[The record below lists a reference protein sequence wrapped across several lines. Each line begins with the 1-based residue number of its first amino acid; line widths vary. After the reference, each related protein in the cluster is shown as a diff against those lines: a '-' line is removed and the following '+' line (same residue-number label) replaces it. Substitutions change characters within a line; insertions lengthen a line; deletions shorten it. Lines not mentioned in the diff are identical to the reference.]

1 MQPKE
6 EKVGWADSAKKANH
20 LLFSE
25 LDVLM
30 RALDRFFEGVI
41 PDLIRAG
48 TISYMSFLNIGRMIG
63 EEIRENVYFNP
74 FARSLNPEFDAI
86 ANPKISGIVKSIE
99 PNEIMKYL
107 SVVFIY
113 LFRFMR
119 FMRFI
124 DIEGERP
131 GSLNVSLSILILL
144 KAEITAFQGYAAKAV
159 GNMIDQELGGCLKS
173 ISYQFSM
180 ENRRVY
186 LQELRD
192 IQRKK
197 ASLGFRGKIEN
208 CHGILKNLT
217 EQTVVQL
224 AQHFRPEIS
233 GEEIF
238 SSFVTKAQQSIRL
251 REDIMVLHKFTQIID
266 ENTDNAGDKLRVFE
280 SMRNYMLYFEGSTFR
295 LLRHDDYE
303 GFVMFFKEV
312 RYAGKDAVSDRGFK
326 KQLDTVRQF
335 RIFLETTLRH
345 IGNRAE
351 LRDKEVDAPRL
362 DSLIGQHM

>member
-266 ENTDNAGDKLRVFE
+266 ENTDNAGDKLRFFE

-303 GFVMFFKEV
+303 GFVCSLR
-312 RYAGKDAVSDRGFK
+312 RYAMPGRM
-326 KQLDTVRQF
+326 Q
-335 RIFLETTLRH
+335 
-345 IGNRAE
+345 
-351 LRDKEVDAPRL
+351 
-362 DSLIGQHM
+362 